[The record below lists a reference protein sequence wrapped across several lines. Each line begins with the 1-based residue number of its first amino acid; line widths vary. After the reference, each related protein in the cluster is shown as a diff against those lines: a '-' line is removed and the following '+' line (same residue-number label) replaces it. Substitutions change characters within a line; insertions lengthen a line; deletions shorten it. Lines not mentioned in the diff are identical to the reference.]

1 MVVKKTDQKSLMDS
15 SICKFWLFGHC
26 KLKFSCPNSHDV
38 ETCQEGRKCKIP
50 FCKRRHPKNCFYGE
64 ECRFKTCS
72 HLHPGKHIKNTD
84 NVATVLLTGVMTEN
98 YEALEAGKEELKV
111 EEKQLLVN
119 ELVEQLE
126 KVKLHYQCLEK
137 QLFQAQSNVKI
148 QEESIND
155 LKASAKIQEESI
167 NDLSTKN
174 LKFKK
179 IDQEKEETMAS
190 ANKEQAQLRETLRK
204 YRQRMTRRHNDNAKL
219 RGKLSG
225 ALASLKEGLDLK
237 QHYAKLEGGVEGKE
251 SLDFLDL
258 EESVEEG
265 EMYQNVAWEGVTS
278 LRISSK
284 VLEL

>member
-84 NVATVLLTGVMTEN
+84 NVATVLLTGVMSEN
-98 YEALEAGKEELKV
+98 YEALEAGKEELEV

-119 ELVEQLE
+119 ELYEKLE
-126 KVKLHYQCLEK
+126 KVKIHYQCLEK

-148 QEESIND
+148 
-155 LKASAKIQEESI
+155 LEESI

-174 LKFKK
+174 LNLQK
-179 IDQEKEETMAS
+179 IAQEKEEILSETMAS
-190 ANKEQAQLRETLRK
+190 ANKEQAQLRETLRR
-204 YRQRMTRRHNDNAKL
+204 YRQRMTRQHNDNAKL
-219 RGKLSG
+219 RGKLFG
-225 ALASLKEGLDLK
+225 AIASLKEGLDLK

-251 SLDFLDL
+251 NLEFLDL
-258 EESVEEG
+258 DESVEEG

-278 LRISSK
+278 LRISSE